1 MNNMNEFSKHELQK
15 SYDKQQQQCLKLEN
29 VLAST
34 KNAVVEKQRQ
44 AFTHLDQIQQLYAL
58 LSRRNGNDPKF
69 KRDQVEEQLD
79 FIKDEIETIQEII
92 ELANE
97 MMAIETKSDIA
108 EYGSGRSGKARKWF
122 KIFEPHKNEICSKTK
137 LIHIYQ
143 YVSNIFY

>member
-1 MNNMNEFSKHELQK
+1 MNEFSKRELQK

-29 VLAST
+29 ILAST

-58 LSRRNGNDPKF
+58 LSRRNGNDPKL

-108 EYGSGRSGKARKWF
+108 EYGSGRSGKARK
-122 KIFEPHKNEICSKTK
+122 
-137 LIHIYQ
+137 
-143 YVSNIFY
+143 